1 MRENKFRT
9 LFDAAGPGEGCCIEM
24 YAHDTGML
32 DVVSGGLL
40 AIENAST
47 NKKTGLPE
55 DPLTNSDGTKTFE
68 MFANFSFA

>member
-1 MRENKFRT
+1 
-9 LFDAAGPGEGCCIEM
+9 M

-47 NKKTGLPE
+47 SNKTGLPE
-55 DPLTNSDGTKTFE
+55 DPLTNSDGSKIFE

>member
-1 MRENKFRT
+1 
-9 LFDAAGPGEGCCIEM
+9 M
-24 YAHDTGML
+24 YAHDTDML

-47 NKKTGLPE
+47 NQKTGLPE
-55 DPLTNSDGTKTFE
+55 HPLTNSDGTKTFE

>member
-1 MRENKFRT
+1 
-9 LFDAAGPGEGCCIEM
+9 M

-40 AIENAST
+40 ENAST
-47 NKKTGLPE
+47 TKKTGLPE

>member
-9 LFDAAGPGEGCCIEM
+9 LFDAAGPGKGCCIKL

-32 DVVSGGLL
+32 DLVSGGLL

-47 NKKTGLPE
+47 SKKTGLPE
-55 DPLTNSDGTKTFE
+55 DLLTNSDGINTFE
-68 MFANFSFA
+68 MLVHFSFA